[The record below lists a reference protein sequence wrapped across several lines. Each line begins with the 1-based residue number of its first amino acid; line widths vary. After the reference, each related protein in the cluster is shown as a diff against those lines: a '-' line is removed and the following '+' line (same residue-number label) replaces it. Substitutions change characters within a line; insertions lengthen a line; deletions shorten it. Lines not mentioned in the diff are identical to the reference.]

1 MVRIIGFKEVVSNE
15 GKTFNS
21 LVLQGGVEIIH
32 SASGNIYATA
42 RKANLASAFDAET
55 CLSLIGTELAGSIE
69 KQDCAPYEYTV
80 PQTGEILVLSH
91 HYSFVPEEK
100 RVQGDLAGIREIDV
114 AELAY
119 GVSM

>member
-55 CLSLIGTELAGSIE
+55 CQSLIGTELDGSIE
-69 KQDCAPYEYTV
+69 KQECVPYEYTV
-80 PQTGEILVLSH
+80 PQTGEILVLCH

-100 RVQGDLAGIREIDV
+100 KVQGEWVGIREIDV
-114 AELAY
+114 SELAY
-119 GVSM
+119 GVSL